1 MSDAIFP
8 AAFEDLEP
16 WASWAQPEMAERSLC
31 RINATM
37 DDIDAFYNAVLPRLD
52 EILGHLSET
61 QLDGMDPQSENLM
74 NLALAMAEVAP
85 AVEQFFEPTIS
96 YGFDV
101 TRYEQGHISA

>member
-1 MSDAIFP
+1 MSEAIFP
-8 AAFEDLEP
+8 AGFEDLEP

-37 DDIDAFYNAVLPRLD
+37 DDIDEFYNAVLPRLD
-52 EILGHLSET
+52 AMLEHLSVT
-61 QLDGMDPQSENLM
+61 KLDGIDPQSAALM
-74 NLALAMAEVAP
+74 NLALAIAEVAP